1 MHLLRMHF
9 IQLWINDMS
18 GPFELRQRKEKTRSV
33 GALSGKE
40 VTTERGVGW
49 ENKRQ
54 KPSFKWQCVRKLND
68 PKKGPVTQRGPSHTT
83 HAPDIVLM
91 HFPST
96 DTAARIWSLL
106 IHHTINCQ
114 QAGQND
120 QRRMWCLTLA
130 GHKLFFH
137 ILVSVLLL
145 YIKKKKSTSLLKELQ
160 RWREKE
166 RSIPGLP
173 PKRPQCPE
181 NGQELHPHFPEL
193 QGPKHCF
200 PRHTI
205 KELDW
210 KWSNWVSNRC
220 PKGCQHCWRQ
230 LKLIYHNTSPPHI
243 SMTPWNLA
251 VL

>member
-145 YIKKKKSTSLLKELQ
+145 YIKKKKHFSFERITEMERKRKIYTWFTSQTTTMPRERPGASSTFPWATGAQALLSEAHHQ
-160 RWREKE
+160 RA
-166 RSIPGLP
+166 GL
-173 PKRPQCPE
+173 KVE
-181 NGQELHPHFPEL
+181 
-193 QGPKHCF
+193 
-200 PRHTI
+200 
-205 KELDW
+205 
-210 KWSNWVSNRC
+210 
-220 PKGCQHCWRQ
+220 
-230 LKLIYHNTSPPHI
+230 
-243 SMTPWNLA
+243 
-251 VL
+251 